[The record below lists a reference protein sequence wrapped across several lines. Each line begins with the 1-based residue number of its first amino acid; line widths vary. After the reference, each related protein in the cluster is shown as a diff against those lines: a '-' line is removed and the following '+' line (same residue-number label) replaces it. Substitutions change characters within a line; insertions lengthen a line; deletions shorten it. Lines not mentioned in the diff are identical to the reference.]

1 MPRIDVPE
9 GRDPLMYLWGEMAPD
24 LTRPAVAF
32 SGAVYDKC
40 SLTLREFEAARTR
53 IAQIND
59 CAVCLSFRSGT
70 DAPRYADDPNAPDDE
85 FYAHVG
91 QSWDGF
97 TERESLAAEFA
108 ERFAVDHL
116 GMDDAFWDRMRA
128 AYSDD
133 EVVQLGLCVGNW
145 VAFGRLQ
152 RVLGVDACR
161 VPQI

>member
-1 MPRIDVPE
+1 
-9 GRDPLMYLWGEMAPD
+9 MYLWTEMAPG
-24 LTRPAVAF
+24 LTRPAGAF
-32 SGAVYDKC
+32 TAAVYDEC

-59 CAVCLSFRSGT
+59 CSVCLAFRSAT
-70 DAPRYADDPNAPDDE
+70 DAPKYAHDPAAPDDE

-91 QSWDGF
+91 QGWDGF
-97 TERESLAAEFA
+97 SVREALAAEFA

-116 GMDDAFWDRMRA
+116 GMDDAFWDRMRG
-128 AYSDD
+128 AYSD
-133 EVVQLGLCVGNW
+133 EEIVELGLCVGSW

-161 VPQI
+161 VPQL